1 MTTRQIRFYFRN
13 WHLLKGNH
21 RFSVPS
27 LKHLNPSNTM
37 TLLFLLFLGF
47 STSICFFH
55 IGSDLGHHITSYN
68 LFLVVCRHSAS
79 DDCNEYVMTP
89 QYLSAMWPSLLPST
103 FLQAPQMDQVKILI
117 HILLFPVSSPAFIY
131 LSEWHIHLDSQT
143 VKLEIRGHPQLLFL
157 PDISSL
163 SVMSYSM

>member
-1 MTTRQIRFYFRN
+1 M
-13 WHLLKGNH
+13 
-21 RFSVPS
+21 SVPF

-37 TLLFLLFLGF
+37 TLLFLLFLRF

-55 IGSDLGHHITSYN
+55 IDSDLGHHITSYN

-103 FLQAPQMDQVKILI
+103 SLQAPQMDQVKNLI
-117 HILLFPVSSPAFIY
+117 HILLFPKFP
-131 LSEWHIHLDSQT
+131 
-143 VKLEIRGHPQLLFL
+143 PQLLS
-157 PDISSL
+157 ISVNGTSIL
-163 SVMSYSM
+163 IPRQ